1 MQALIK
7 DWRVIKSSL
16 LIILVALFAS
26 ILMLTSAY
34 FYYAQHS
41 QKHLTQ
47 AHLAQEATRKV
58 VASGAEKKL
67 IEKHFPQYQ
76 NLIKRG
82 FVGEER
88 RIEWVDVLRE
98 LQHSHQLFNIAFEIS
113 QQERYTPSFISQL
126 GSFLMHRS
134 IMKFELELL
143 HEGDILEVGKA
154 LAMANTTPFLLRECT
169 ITRTHHVIQ
178 LERAANMQAKCALDW
193 LTLREPSQMKDR

>member
-7 DWRVIKSSL
+7 DYRIIKSAL
-16 LIILVALFAS
+16 LIMLVALFAS

-34 FYYAQHS
+34 FYYTHHAQ
-41 QKHLTQ
+41 KYLIQ
-47 AHLAQEATRKV
+47 AHLAEEATQKV

-67 IEKHFPQYQ
+67 IENYFPQYQ

-98 LQHSHQLFNIAFEIS
+98 LQHTHQLFNIAFEIS
-113 QQERYTPSFISQL
+113 QQERYIPSFISQW

-178 LERAANMQAKCALDW
+178 LERATNMQAKCALDW

>member
-7 DWRVIKSSL
+7 NWQVIKSAL
-16 LIILVALFAS
+16 LIMLVALFVS
-26 ILMLTSAY
+26 ILILISAY
-34 FYYAQHS
+34 FFYAHHA

-58 VASGAEKKL
+58 VASGTEKKL
-67 IEKHFPQYQ
+67 IENYFPQYQ

-88 RIEWVDVLRE
+88 RIKWVDVLRE
-98 LQHSHQLFNIAFEIS
+98 IQHTHKLFNITFEIS
-113 QQERYTPSFISQL
+113 QQERYTPSFISHL

-134 IMKFELELL
+134 IMKFELALL

-169 ITRTHHVIQ
+169 ITRSHHVIQ